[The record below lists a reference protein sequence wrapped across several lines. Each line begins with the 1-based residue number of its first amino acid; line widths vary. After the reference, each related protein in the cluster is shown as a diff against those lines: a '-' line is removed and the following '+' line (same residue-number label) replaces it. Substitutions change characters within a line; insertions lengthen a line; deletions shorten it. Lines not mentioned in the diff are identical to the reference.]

1 MLLFQAEGRVSA
13 KAPTQEWILF
23 WKEAGVTGIWCVTE
37 GKTRKIRSEKQG
49 HVRNTRHC
57 SQRHWFI
64 ASFGEVASISWA
76 QALFCVWQ
84 SRRHSKPMNVSA
96 GQGRTGSILRITV
109 CFHGNRSQLHLQW
122 QRSNE
127 MNLSPG
133 GCWTLCWVPSET
145 GTRSRICAQEV
156 ILVST

>member
-1 MLLFQAEGRVSA
+1 MFQAEGRVSA

-109 CFHGNRSQLHLQW
+109 SMGTDHSSTYNGSGPMKWTCHQVAAGLYAGFP
-122 QRSNE
+122 QRLALGQGFVLRRWS
-127 MNLSPG
+127 
-133 GCWTLCWVPSET
+133 W
-145 GTRSRICAQEV
+145 
-156 ILVST
+156 